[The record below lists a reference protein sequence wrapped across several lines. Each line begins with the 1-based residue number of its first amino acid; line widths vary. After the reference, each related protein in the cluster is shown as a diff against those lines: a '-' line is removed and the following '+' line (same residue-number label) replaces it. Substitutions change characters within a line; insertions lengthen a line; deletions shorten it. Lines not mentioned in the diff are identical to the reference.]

1 LSPAPFKVACN
12 TLRGMLDALAIDA
25 LMVDGVSNF
34 ERQEMRRALKEAAR
48 HVEDALAIV
57 AKQTNP

>member
-1 LSPAPFKVACN
+1 
-12 TLRGMLDALAIDA
+12 MLDALAIDA